1 MNLDEK
7 SRIVD
12 YLKAKIANCK
22 NASDV
27 DVTENKISYC
37 LKYKM
42 YGDIKVEVKVR
53 KNGDVGTLKAQL
65 KYNVAKDT
73 NRKNIADEMCKDN
86 DYINIVQE
94 ETDEL
99 IIQKAISF
107 TDAAPG
113 NESEYL
119 AENLDKLLKVI
130 DDHIDDF
137 NHTTSDIRIQENPKT
152 EITEEESK
160 TESIP
165 VVTETVDA
173 NAGSDISEKSDEIN
187 ITMDDRMLDIT
198 PYDER
203 LRGRSL
209 NEPVPEN
216 FVVVDEMSMC
226 GLQLF
231 ATMLGGIKSGSIL
244 LLVGDEDQLQSVEYG
259 NILHDLI
266 NSGVIE
272 VYRLREALRQ
282 SGTICTSAGKINQ
295 GICSLDYDDKF
306 IVRNFS
312 SDIDA
317 VNAVKAATTL
327 KSTILSPIK
336 AYGDYGT
343 RYLNKLLQGHS
354 GDVLMSYGDVDYRLH
369 DKIVMTDNN
378 YTAGYVNGDIGEIIG
393 IEDGCLIVSLGENRT
408 LTIERDCMSDMD
420 LAYALTI
427 HKSQGSGFDDVHII
441 LQSTSEN
448 MLSRRL
454 LYTAVTRAKRKVTIY
469 NVGSAINTAIINTKE
484 YKRFSLLPLFLVQ
497 K

>member
-165 VVTETVDA
+165 VV
-173 NAGSDISEKSDEIN
+173 
-187 ITMDDRMLDIT
+187 
-198 PYDER
+198 
-203 LRGRSL
+203 RGCIR
-209 NEPVPEN
+209 
-216 FVVVDEMSMC
+216 
-226 GLQLF
+226 
-231 ATMLGGIKSGSIL
+231 
-244 LLVGDEDQLQSVEYG
+244 
-259 NILHDLI
+259 
-266 NSGVIE
+266 
-272 VYRLREALRQ
+272 
-282 SGTICTSAGKINQ
+282 
-295 GICSLDYDDKF
+295 
-306 IVRNFS
+306 
-312 SDIDA
+312 
-317 VNAVKAATTL
+317 
-327 KSTILSPIK
+327 
-336 AYGDYGT
+336 
-343 RYLNKLLQGHS
+343 
-354 GDVLMSYGDVDYRLH
+354 
-369 DKIVMTDNN
+369 
-378 YTAGYVNGDIGEIIG
+378 GYI
-393 IEDGCLIVSLGENRT
+393 
-408 LTIERDCMSDMD
+408 
-420 LAYALTI
+420 
-427 HKSQGSGFDDVHII
+427 
-441 LQSTSEN
+441 
-448 MLSRRL
+448 
-454 LYTAVTRAKRKVTIY
+454 
-469 NVGSAINTAIINTKE
+469 
-484 YKRFSLLPLFLVQ
+484 
-497 K
+497 